1 MTTTDMTPTTESTQ
15 GVTLADM
22 PVRVSPDAIKNLSVR
37 MRQWSGWP
45 RTAVVAG
52 IPDGSPYAHCDMAT
66 RTFVVNFDNVVL
78 NPNRVLLSVTPF
90 RLRQEA
96 VLTGV
101 LLHEAAHARH
111 SHWIGPDKPPVHSDG
126 TPAAQPIVDLAMLL
140 EEARVEGLMA
150 KFATKRAAG
159 GLEWTMRAASAALA
173 PTTTLSPFAE
183 QMVMDVI
190 HSWVLRAG
198 RQIALS
204 KHTNYAL
211 PSWVSDFNSLLH
223 EVILNH
229 LNTQDVDPSDPWTT
243 PLTETV
249 KVIGLLHDM
258 CAVDET
264 HDADS
269 TMLDLAREVMRTL
282 FPETPPEE
290 MPSAGGGCGAGAPG
304 EDAGGAEPGEQGES
318 GGEDQ
323 PEGESA
329 GGGQAEGESE
339 DSEGE
344 PEPSETAAA
353 AQAALSA
360 IEGAAKAEVEADAL
374 TQEEAPPSPLIS
386 GKSAGGGPGGGFTGT
401 WRLADARERDIAR
414 GAGKFLR
421 DLIDPSET
429 SKRSITD
436 MPAATVDGASL
447 SAWKAGGQRQDPRF
461 FIRTRRE
468 QMPTPPVK
476 IAIMVDVSSSME
488 SLQKPSALLSWA
500 LSSAAGDLRNFAGR
514 GTQVESCLVHWGNTA
529 KVIVPNGAMMP
540 GIREFPCDQGT
551 DGMHRGLDAVE
562 AEMPGFF
569 DPTESPENRL
579 LVQFT
584 DWDLFGN
591 WRSEVIPRVSRLLE
605 SGVSMLS
612 VVPSNF
618 SARRSEL
625 SVILSQ
631 CKIQRGRNAMIQYD
645 PRDPG
650 AVWQQ
655 AAHMLR

>member
-1 MTTTDMTPTTESTQ
+1 MTTTTEPDQ

-45 RTAVVAG
+45 HTAVVAG

-111 SHWIGPDKPPVHSDG
+111 SRWMGPDKAPVHGDG
-126 TPAAQPIVDLAMLL
+126 TPAAKAIVDLALDF
-140 EEARVEGLMA
+140 EEARIEGLMA
-150 KFATKRAAG
+150 KFATQRAAG
-159 GLEWTMRAASAALA
+159 GLEWTMRAAAAALA

-190 HSWVLRAG
+190 HSWTLRAG

-204 KHTNYAL
+204 KHTNYTL
-211 PSWVSDFNSLLH
+211 PSWVSDFNSLVRG
-223 EVILNH
+223 VILDH
-229 LNTQDVDPSDPWTT
+229 LNAQEKAPANDPWTT

-258 CAVDET
+258 CSVDET

-269 TMLDLAREVMRTL
+269 TMLDLARDVMTIL

-290 MPSAGGGCGAGAPG
+290 MPSAGGGCGAAAPG
-304 EDAGGAEPGEQGES
+304 EDAGQAEPGEQGES
-318 GGEDQ
+318 GGEAQ
-323 PEGESA
+323 PEDTEPGE
-329 GGGQAEGESE
+329 GQGDGE
-339 DSEGE
+339 SEGE
-344 PEPSETAAA
+344 PEPSEAAA
-353 AQAALSA
+353 KAQAALSA
-360 IEGAAKAEVEADAL
+360 IEGAAKSEVEADAL
-374 TQEEAPPSPLIS
+374 TQEEAPPSPLTS

-436 MPAATVDGASL
+436 MPAATVDGAAL

-461 FIRTRRE
+461 FLRTRRE
-468 QMPTPPVK
+468 AQPTPPVK

-529 KVIVPNGAMMP
+529 QVIVPNGAMMP

-562 AEMPGFF
+562 KEMPGFF

-584 DWDLFGN
+584 DWDLFGQ
-591 WRSEVIPRVSRLLE
+591 WRTEVIPRVSRLLE

-612 VVPSNF
+612 VVPSGF

-631 CKIQRGRNAMIQYD
+631 CKIQRGRNALIQYD
-645 PRDPG
+645 PKDPG
-650 AVWQQ
+650 AVWRQ